1 MIWIDF
7 FDDKENKIKNIK
19 DINKIEVIRFDFMVD
34 CHADQMYIYLEEKRL
49 LLLTKPSIKINYK
62 YLRINDISATMFIE
76 KVITEL
82 EYKPDGFFLDDS
94 ITLRINQGHD
104 IEIII

>member
-7 FDDKENKIKNIK
+7 FDEKENKIKNIK
-19 DINKIEVIRFDFMVD
+19 DSNKIKVIRFDFMVD

-49 LLLTKPSIKINYK
+49 SSLTKPSIKINYK
-62 YLRINDISATMFIE
+62 HLKINNISATMFIE
-76 KVITEL
+76 KAITEL
-82 EYKPDGFFLDDS
+82 EYEPDGFFLDDS

-104 IEIII
+104 IKIEI